1 MTEVITTSI
10 LQGFEL
16 KNSFFEEWPWFK
28 FNNLGLALGMA
39 LKFYTN
45 VAKRLK
51 LKIRKFWDL
60 LSTFVDVT
68 GEKLVWWE
76 GEGWGLWVNFLIK
89 YWIIYGYR
97 YISL

>member
-1 MTEVITTSI
+1 
-10 LQGFEL
+10 
-16 KNSFFEEWPWFK
+16 
-28 FNNLGLALGMA
+28 MA

-76 GEGWGLWVNFLIK
+76 GEGGGLWVNFLIK
-89 YWIIYGYR
+89 YWIIYVYR
-97 YISL
+97 YISI